1 LYTGDL
7 ESCVDILTANR
18 NPTKGTNV
26 FCSHLIQNEV
36 TLTRTSIVMQ
46 FKSQMAFT
54 NLEKTYMVLI
64 YDEAC
69 GHSELARQIY
79 GERFLQKILPNA
91 RTKTIVYT

>member
-54 NLEKTYMVLI
+54 NLEETDMVLI
-64 YDEAC
+64 YGEVR
-69 GHSELARQIY
+69 GHSELAQ
-79 GERFLQKILPNA
+79 
-91 RTKTIVYT
+91 